1 MYEEEI
7 NATLISIQQ
16 FKIAYSNENGVIT
29 VGDIKDLM
37 ANIDTIEKCVRKQKR
52 IPTTNEREFGLL
64 GKSKI
69 VHRCS
74 ICGSNIYILQIHI
87 VLNVGRNFVCE
98 VLDLIEELMK

>member
-7 NATLISIQQ
+7 NAALISIQQ

-37 ANIDTIEKCVRKQKR
+37 ANIDTIEECVRKQKR
-52 IPTTNEREFGLL
+52 IPTTNEREFGLV

-74 ICGSNIYILQIHI
+74 ICGSNVYSTNTYCPQC
-87 VLNVGRNFVCE
+87 GQKFC
-98 VLDLIEELMK
+98 M

>member
-7 NATLISIQQ
+7 NAALISIQQ

-37 ANIDTIEKCVRKQKR
+37 ANIDTIEECVRKQKR

-64 GKSKI
+64 GKQKLYI
-69 VHRCS
+69 GVVFVVVM
-74 ICGSNIYILQIHI
+74 YILQIHI

>member
-7 NATLISIQQ
+7 NAALISIQQ
-16 FKIAYSNENGVIT
+16 FKIAYSNENGVIA
-29 VGDIKDLM
+29 VGDIEDLM
-37 ANIDTIEKCVRKQKR
+37 ANIDTIEECVRKQKR

-74 ICGSNIYILQIHI
+74 ICGSNVYSTNTYCPQCGQKFCI
-87 VLNVGRNFVCE
+87 
-98 VLDLIEELMK
+98 

>member
-1 MYEEEI
+1 MDKRKI
-7 NATLISIQQ
+7 NAALISIQQ

-29 VGDIKDLM
+29 VGDIDDLM
-37 ANIDTIEKCVRKQKR
+37 ANMDTIEECIIKQKR

-74 ICGSNIYILQIHI
+74 ICGSNVYSTNTYCPQCWQK
-87 VLNVGRNFVCE
+87 FC
-98 VLDLIEELMK
+98 M

>member
-7 NATLISIQQ
+7 NAALISVQQ

-37 ANIDTIEKCVRKQKR
+37 ANIDTIEECVRKQKR
-52 IPTTNEREFGLL
+52 IPTTNEREFVLL

-74 ICGSNIYILQIHI
+74 ICGSNVYSINTYCPQC
-87 VLNVGRNFVCE
+87 GQKFF
-98 VLDLIEELMK
+98 M

>member
-1 MYEEEI
+1 MDKRKI
-7 NATLISIQQ
+7 NAALISIQQ

-29 VGDIKDLM
+29 VGDIDDLM
-37 ANIDTIEKCVRKQKR
+37 ANMETIEECIIKQKR

-74 ICGSNIYILQIHI
+74 IYGSN
-87 VLNVGRNFVCE
+87 V
-98 VLDLIEELMK
+98 